1 MDNIDLKI
9 KQMLRETIN
18 EYLEQSYDDL
28 RGGKHNLPIV
38 YQLAKRDRVEK
49 IFKNGFSREYAA
61 TAGGNYYCTGLYTTF
76 DLQSTLNNS
85 QDKADLY
92 GDVII
97 KMAIKSYD
105 RFFICN
111 KKIAREVYGDK
122 YRMED
127 QLEILFEKYPQILQ
141 NIRNHPNYSTI
152 IQTSSSR
159 TAQNVAALLEVLGG
173 MQCRADDNLNR
184 FDIRGFVFYGA
195 NDGYVAI
202 IRDFKAIVPLAYSLD
217 KARTTDKS
225 WRNDL
230 FTEKTYSNTAGDY
243 DPIIFLG
250 NDISYYKN
258 PKSFRMING
267 YMKVQRAIDGHY
279 NFLDKDKNLLSPIW
293 FKLASDMNK
302 DQMALVKDD
311 DGDTFYI
318 NPYGFFNSPDDDYPF
333 AQFSDI
339 G

>member
-1 MDNIDLKI
+1 MNNLDFKI
-9 KQMLRETIN
+9 KNILRETIN
-18 EYLEQSYDDL
+18 EYLDQSYDDL
-28 RGGKHNLPIV
+28 KIGRHNLPIV
-38 YQLAKRDRVEK
+38 YQLAKRDRING

-76 DLQSTLNNS
+76 DLNSTLRNS
-85 QDKADLY
+85 QDKSDLY
-92 GDVII
+92 GDTII

-111 KKIAREVYGDK
+111 KKIAQEVYGDK
-122 YRMED
+122 YRMQD
-127 QLEILFEKYPQILQ
+127 QLEILFKDYPQILHYIKHSPQ
-141 NIRNHPNYSTI
+141 YSTI
-152 IQTSSSR
+152 IQTQSPR
-159 TAQNVAALLEVLGG
+159 TAQNVAALLEALGG
-173 MQCRADDNLNR
+173 MNCRADNNLNK

-217 KARTTDKS
+217 KGRTNDKS

-230 FTEKTYSNTAGDY
+230 FTQNTYKNTAQDY

-250 NDISYYKN
+250 DDTSYYKN

-267 YMKVQRAIDGHY
+267 YMRVQRAVDDKF
-279 NFLDKDKNLLSPIW
+279 NFLDKDKNILSPIW
-293 FKLASDMNK
+293 FKNASPMNK
-302 DQMALVKDD
+302 EHMALVKNDD
-311 DGDTFYI
+311 DETFYI
-318 NPYGFFNSPDDDYPF
+318 GEDGFYDNIDDEYPF

-339 G
+339 

>member
-1 MDNIDLKI
+1 MNNIDLKI
-9 KQMLRETIN
+9 RKILREQIN
-18 EYLEQSYDDL
+18 EYLDQSYDDL
-28 RGGKHNLPIV
+28 KGGHHNLPIV
-38 YQLAKRDRVEK
+38 YQLAFKDRINS

-76 DLQSTLNNS
+76 DLNSTLRNT
-85 QDKADLY
+85 QDKASLY

-111 KKIAREVYGDK
+111 KKIAKEVYGK
-122 YRMED
+122 HYSMED
-127 QLEILFEKYPQILQ
+127 QLDILFADYPDILRY
-141 NIRNHPNYSTI
+141 IKHSPYYGTI
-152 IQTSSSR
+152 TQTQSPR
-159 TAQNVAALLEVLGG
+159 TAQNVAALLEALGG
-173 MQCRADDNLNR
+173 MHCGADNNLNR

-217 KARTTDKS
+217 KGRTTDKS

-230 FTEKTYSNTAGDY
+230 FSEKTYNNTAKDY

-250 NDISYYKN
+250 NDTSYYKN
-258 PKSFRMING
+258 PKNFRMING
-267 YMKVQRAIDGHY
+267 YMKVQRAMDDKF

-293 FKLASDMNK
+293 FKNASDMDKN
-302 DQMALVKDD
+302 QMAFVMDD
-311 DGDTFYI
+311 DGDTYYI
-318 NPYGFFNSPDDDYPF
+318 SQYGLFENPDDEYPI
-333 AQFSDI
+333 AQLSDLQ
-339 G
+339 